1 MSFQM
6 KLKKEIYTVDI
17 FLIVVGILCFLA
29 GIVLFIYSVY
39 QKQSISYAE
48 GAEKSKRAGSFFA
61 IGIGLIVFVLGCSIT
76 IVPTGYTG
84 VRITMGQIS
93 NTVVPQGLNFKIPF
107 VEQIT
112 LINNKQQ
119 DINFGGQVWGE
130 ANDQTP
136 VYASDIIVTYQIN
149 GERSSW
155 ICANVSQL
163 DEGLV
168 DENLVASA
176 IKSAMK
182 ELSPTDVT
190 NRSKIEP
197 LVKDK
202 LNESLAEKYGDDTV
216 NVLKVVVN
224 NMDFEE
230 GYNEAIAQKSQAQ
243 QEYETQ
249 QIQNE
254 TTVARAEA
262 EAEARRI
269 EAQAEADAN
278 ALIANSVTE
287 GVLQSKFYDTWDG
300 VLPQVM
306 GDNAV
311 ITDISQTAE

>member
-1 MSFQM
+1 M
-6 KLKKEIYTVDI
+6 EI
-17 FLIVVGILCFLA
+17 FLIIVGILCVVA
-29 GIVLFIYSVY
+29 GMVLFIFSAY
-39 QKQSISYAE
+39 QKQSLGTAE
-48 GAEKSKRAGSFFA
+48 GAVKSKRIGAFLVM
-61 IGIGLIVFVLGCSIT
+61 GIGVLIFVFGNSIT

-84 VRITMGQIS
+84 VRIAMGQVS

-107 VEQIT
+107 VDQIT

-119 DINFGGQVWGE
+119 DVTFGSQVWGE

-136 VYASDIIVTYQIN
+136 VYASNVIVTYQIN
-149 GERSSW
+149 GDRASW

-224 NMDFEE
+224 EMDFEE
-230 GYNEAIAQKSQAQ
+230 SYNEAIAQKSQAQ

-278 ALIANSVTE
+278 ALISSSVTE
-287 GVLQSKFYDTWDG
+287 GVLQYKFYDNWDG

-311 ITDISQTAE
+311 ITDISQASE

>member
-1 MSFQM
+1 M
-6 KLKKEIYTVDI
+6 
-17 FLIVVGILCFLA
+17 IVAGILCVLA

-48 GAEKSKRAGSFFA
+48 GAEKSKRVGSFFA
-61 IGIGLIVFVLGCSIT
+61 IGVGLIIFVLGCSIT

-155 ICANVSQL
+155 ICANVSEL
-163 DEGLV
+163 DDGLV

-202 LNESLAEKYGDDTV
+202 LNESLVEKYGEDTV
-216 NVLKVVVN
+216 NVLKVVIN

-230 GYNEAIAQKSQAQ
+230 SYNEAIAQKSQAQ

-311 ITDISQTAE
+311 ITDISQTAEQKKEN